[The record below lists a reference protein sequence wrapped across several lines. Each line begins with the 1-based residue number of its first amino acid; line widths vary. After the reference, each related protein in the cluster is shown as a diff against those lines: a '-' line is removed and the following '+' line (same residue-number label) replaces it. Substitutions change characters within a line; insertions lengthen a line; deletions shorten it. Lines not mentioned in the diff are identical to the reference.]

1 METTPNLEITKIAE
15 GIKAANEDKQNN
27 LNKLAELKKL
37 IDETEALYTEVQT
50 SEGTDKPFY
59 KSKGFWG
66 GLVAVGGSV
75 AALFGVNV
83 DVTSLQSIV
92 DNVFKLAPGII
103 GSLGGLLAIVGR
115 KDASG
120 KLIFPWSK

>member
-15 GIKAANEDKQNN
+15 GIKAANDSKKIN
-27 LNKLAELKKL
+27 LEKLAELKKL
-37 IDETEALYTEVQT
+37 IDETESLYTEAKA
-50 SEGTDKPFY
+50 SEDEGKPFY

-75 AALFGVNV
+75 GALFGVNV
-83 DVTSLQSIV
+83 DITSLQSIV

-103 GSLGGLLAIVGR
+103 GSLGGILAIIGR

-120 KLIFPWSK
+120 KLVFPWSK